1 MTALIRNGHLQ
12 GKTGFHRLL
21 YACRPFDRLLLMPT
35 QAQMIGMLLTT
46 SVLLA
51 SVPTAANEYVELPVL
66 AATADHNLGVFEIML
81 MGWDRKS
88 DPNPVQLQVILGGV
102 RYGKTHLGSM
112 AQAFDYAVERTPG
125 VSHTGTVSVQGV
137 TYRPT
142 GSDGP
147 SAGAAMA
154 VGFIA
159 MFKGDRIQR
168 GTAMSG
174 TLEPGGHIG
183 WVGGIPD
190 KIRAAKREGCHTVL
204 VPKGQAYMP
213 QWNLIELGFQ
223 LNITVKE
230 VDSVDE
236 AYLLMTGKNL

>member
-1 MTALIRNGHLQ
+1 MHIRAFIACLTLIGLVLQ
-12 GKTGFHRLL
+12 TSLGS
-21 YACRPFDRLLLMPT
+21 YAID
-35 QAQMIGMLLTT
+35 
-46 SVLLA
+46 
-51 SVPTAANEYVELPVL
+51 YVELPVL
-66 AATADHNLGVFEIML
+66 AAVRYNNLGVFEIML

-125 VSHTGTVSVQGV
+125 VSHTGTVSVLGV
-137 TYRPT
+137 TYRPA

-154 VGFIA
+154 VGFMA

-174 TLEPGGHIG
+174 TLEPGGRVG
-183 WVGGIPD
+183 WVGSIPD
-190 KIRAAKREGCHTVL
+190 KMRAAKREGCHTML
-204 VPKGQAYMP
+204 VPRGQLHTAE
-213 QWNLIELGFQ
+213 WNLIELGFQ
-223 LNITVKE
+223 LNMSVKE
-230 VDSVDE
+230 VDTVDE
-236 AYLLMTGKNL
+236 AYQFMTGNRI

>member
-1 MTALIRNGHLQ
+1 M
-12 GKTGFHRLL
+12 F
-21 YACRPFDRLLLMPT
+21 
-35 QAQMIGMLLTT
+35 GMLLTT
-46 SVLLA
+46 SMLLA
-51 SVPTAANEYVELPVL
+51 SVPSDANEYVELPIL
-66 AATADHNLGVFEIML
+66 AAIGDNNLGVFEIML

-88 DPNPVQLQVILGGV
+88 DPSPVQLQVILGGV

-112 AQAFDYAVERTPG
+112 AQAFDYAVERTPS
-125 VSHTGTVSVQGV
+125 VPHTGTVSVQGV
-137 TYRPT
+137 TYRP
-142 GSDGP
+142 GRSDGP

-174 TLEPGGHIG
+174 TLEPDGHIG

-204 VPKGQAYMP
+204 VPRGQASTP
-213 QWNLIELGFQ
+213 HWNLIELGFQ
-223 LNITVKE
+223 LNIIVKE
-230 VDSVDE
+230 VDTVDD

>member
-1 MTALIRNGHLQ
+1 MLRHILTPVA
-12 GKTGFHRLL
+12 
-21 YACRPFDRLLLMPT
+21 LLLVLFS
-35 QAQMIGMLLTT
+35 QT
-46 SVLLA
+46 SIPSYA
-51 SVPTAANEYVELPVL
+51 IDFIELPIL
-66 AATADHNLGVFEIML
+66 AAVRQNNLGAFEIML

-88 DPNPVQLQVILGGV
+88 DPNPVQLQWILGGV
-102 RYGKTHLGSM
+102 RYGKAHLGSM
-112 AQAFDYAVERTPG
+112 AQAFDYAVERTPS

-147 SAGAAMA
+147 SAGAAMT

-159 MFKGDRIQR
+159 MFKGDRVQR
-168 GTAMSG
+168 GTALTG
-174 TLEPGGHIG
+174 TIEPDGHIG

-190 KIRAAKREGCHTVL
+190 KIRAAKREGYHTVL
-204 VPKGQAYMP
+204 VPRGQVHTA

-230 VDSVDE
+230 VDTVDE
-236 AYLLMTGKNL
+236 AYQIMTGSPI

>member
-1 MTALIRNGHLQ
+1 VLRHI
-12 GKTGFHRLL
+12 
-21 YACRPFDRLLLMPT
+21 
-35 QAQMIGMLLTT
+35 LT
-46 SVLLA
+46 LLA
-51 SVPTAANEYVELPVL
+51 FLLVLFSQTSIPSYAIDYIELPIL
-66 AATADHNLGVFEIML
+66 AAIRQNNLGAFEIML

-88 DPNPVQLQVILGGV
+88 DPNPVQLQLILGGV
-102 RYGKTHLGSM
+102 RYGKSHLGSM
-112 AQAFDYAVERTPG
+112 AQAFDYAVERTPS

-147 SAGAAMA
+147 SAGAAMT

-159 MFKGDRIQR
+159 MFKGDRVQR
-168 GTAMSG
+168 GTALTG
-174 TLEPGGHIG
+174 TIEPDGHIG

-190 KIRAAKREGCHTVL
+190 KIRAAKREGYHTVL
-204 VPKGQAYMP
+204 VPRGQVHTA

-230 VDSVDE
+230 VDTVDE
-236 AYLLMTGKNL
+236 AYQIMTGSPI

>member
-1 MTALIRNGHLQ
+1 MHKYFDITPLYGMLNVQ
-12 GKTGFHRLL
+12 GNRGNDHLL
-21 YACRPFDRLLLMPT
+21 YARHPFDRLSVMRRQTCIISLLLMAWCGWP
-35 QAQMIGMLLTT
+35 
-46 SVLLA
+46 
-51 SVPTAANEYVELPVL
+51 VPGHAIEYIELPIL
-66 AATADHNLGVFEIML
+66 AAIGQNTLGVFEVML

-88 DPNPVQLQVILGGV
+88 DPDPVQLQLILGGV

-125 VSHTGTVSVQGV
+125 VSHTGIVSVQGV
-137 TYRPT
+137 TYRPA

-174 TLEPGGHIG
+174 TLEPGGRRL
-183 WVGGIPD
+183 PTQD
-190 KIRAAKREGCHTVL
+190 D
-204 VPKGQAYMP
+204 GQRSRH
-213 QWNLIELGFQ
+213 NR
-223 LNITVKE
+223 
-230 VDSVDE
+230 
-236 AYLLMTGKNL
+236 

>member
-1 MTALIRNGHLQ
+1 MWKAIP
-12 GKTGFHRLL
+12 
-21 YACRPFDRLLLMPT
+21 A
-35 QAQMIGMLLTT
+35 I
-46 SVLLA
+46 SVLLTACVLIA
-51 SVPTAANEYVELPVL
+51 SVPSDANDYVELPVL
-66 AATADHNLGVFEIML
+66 AAIGHNNLGVFEVML
-81 MGWDRKS
+81 MGWDRKA

-102 RYGKTHLGSM
+102 RYGHTHLGSM
-112 AQAFDYAVERTPG
+112 AQAFAYAVERTPG
-125 VSHTGTVSVQGV
+125 VSHTGTVWVQGV
-137 TYRPT
+137 TYRPA

-190 KIRAAKREGCHTVL
+190 KIRAAKREGYHTVL
-204 VPKGQAYMP
+204 VPRGQAYTA

-230 VDSVDE
+230 VDTIDD
-236 AYLLMTGKNL
+236 AYLLMTGKTL

>member
-1 MTALIRNGHLQ
+1 MLRHILTPVA
-12 GKTGFHRLL
+12 
-21 YACRPFDRLLLMPT
+21 LLLVLFS
-35 QAQMIGMLLTT
+35 QT
-46 SVLLA
+46 SIPSYA
-51 SVPTAANEYVELPVL
+51 IDFIELPIL
-66 AATADHNLGVFEIML
+66 AAVRQNNLGAFEIML

-88 DPNPVQLQVILGGV
+88 DPNPVQLQWILGGV
-102 RYGKTHLGSM
+102 RYGKSHLGSM
-112 AQAFDYAVERTPG
+112 AQAFDYAVERTPS

-147 SAGAAMA
+147 SAGAAMT

-159 MFKGDRIQR
+159 MFKGDRVQR
-168 GTAMSG
+168 GTALTG
-174 TLEPGGHIG
+174 TIEPDGHIG

-190 KIRAAKREGCHTVL
+190 KIRAAKREGYHTVL
-204 VPKGQAYMP
+204 VPRGQVHTA

-230 VDSVDE
+230 VDTVDE
-236 AYLLMTGKNL
+236 AYQIMTGSPI